1 MARTWHFH
9 VTLRMPRLSQQEEVR
24 DTFKGIL
31 ISANNRLPLCGVE
44 QSSFSYDVPDDGIA
58 TIDGY
63 LHVNSRSL
71 LANTA
76 VSKWIFDDRIIEDIV
91 WTPIRPGLNGDWR
104 QHSLIKRV
112 LAAGDDFDGGTESG
126 PRRLE
131 DWVGTSSEKIDR
143 GGCPRQNRAQSA
155 NQEPAENGGS
165 EADPAGDAPPPR
177 GRGRP
182 ARPSLVEEDTA
193 AQAAVRS
200 KLRSMLVDTLRAICT
215 ILIPNHKTTKR
226 TPKESFVNLLV
237 SMPDKLALLA
247 AALCIAGESGAAS
260 QEPTDTSGAV
270 VSSQKNADTRAAL
283 RAILQGRAIA
293 SSGAEAA
300 APTLPPPPP
309 PAAAADLRPPPP
321 PAEVQG
327 QTPPPPPPPQP
338 PLPSSAG
345 LDSVR
350 TLPIPSISLPLSR
363 HLCLSSQIRTLTLIC
378 QATQT
383 TTTSAAPGPSSCTNS
398 IPAQVCP

>member
-1 MARTWHFH
+1 
-9 VTLRMPRLSQQEEVR
+9 MPDLSQPEEVR
-24 DTFKGIL
+24 DIFKEIL
-31 ISANNRLPLCGVE
+31 LSAHDQIPIRGLE
-44 QSSFSYDVPDDGIA
+44 QSSFSYCIPEDGIA
-58 TIDGY
+58 QILGY
-63 LHVNSRSL
+63 LHVNKEGKL
-71 LANTA
+71 TEDA
-76 VSKWIFDDRIIEDIV
+76 VRKWISNDRIMGDVE
-91 WTPIRPGLNGDWR
+91 WTPIRPGNHGDWM
-104 QHSLIKRV
+104 QHSLIRSV
-112 LAAGDDFDGGTESG
+112 LAARDGCDGGTESG
-126 PRRLE
+126 SRRLE
-131 DWVGTSSEKIDR
+131 DWVGSEKIDK
-143 GGCPRQNRAQSA
+143 GGCPRQNRAPSA
-155 NQEPAENGGS
+155 NRGPAENGGS

-182 ARPSLVEEDTA
+182 ARPSLVEEDSA

-300 APTLPPPPP
+300 APTLPPLPP

-327 QTPPPPPPPQP
+327 QTPPPPPPPPPP